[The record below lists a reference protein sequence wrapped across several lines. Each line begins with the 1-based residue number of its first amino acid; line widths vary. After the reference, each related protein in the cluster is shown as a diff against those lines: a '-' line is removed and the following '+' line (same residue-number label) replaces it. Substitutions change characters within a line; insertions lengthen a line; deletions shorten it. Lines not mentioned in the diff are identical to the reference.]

1 MNGQF
6 YKSNLVTLYQDDSLR
21 KLKEFE
27 TKSIDM
33 IFADPPYFLSSGGVS
48 VRNGQFVSVD
58 KGDWDKKD
66 ESFDIDVF
74 NNQWISECYRILKD
88 DATIWIS
95 GTHHN
100 IYSIGHILI
109 KNNFKILNNI
119 TWFKPNASPNL
130 SCRYFTHS
138 NEQIIWAKK
147 DNKFKHKFHYKT
159 MKSLN
164 NDKQMRDVWQIS
176 LTPKSEKSFGYHPTQ
191 KPIQLLERI
200 VLSSTNENDTVLDP
214 FNGSGTTGI
223 VTVSNSRKYIGI
235 DLNED
240 FLNLTINRIKN
251 IKFQTYLPL

>member
-1 MNGQF
+1 MNGHF
-6 YKSNLVTLYQDDSLR
+6 YKSNLVTLYQDDSLK
-21 KLKEFE
+21 KLKELE
-27 TKSIDM
+27 EKSIDM
-33 IFADPPYFLSSGGVS
+33 IFADPPYFLSNGGVS

-58 KGDWDKKD
+58 KGDWDKRD
-66 ESFDIDVF
+66 NNFDIDDF
-74 NNQWISECYRILKD
+74 NSQWISECDRILKD

-100 IYSIGHILI
+100 IYSIGHTLI
-109 KNNFKILNNI
+109 NNNFKILNNI
-119 TWFKPNASPNL
+119 TWFKPNAAPNL

-147 DNKFKHKFHYKT
+147 NNKFKHKFHYKT

-176 LTPKSEKSFGYHPTQ
+176 VTPKSEKAFGYHPTQ
-191 KPIQLLERI
+191 KPIHLLERI

-223 VTVSNSRKYIGI
+223 VTVSNNRKYIGI
-235 DLNED
+235 DLDEN
-240 FLNLTINRIKN
+240 FLNLTIDRIKN
-251 IKFQTYLPL
+251 IKYQTYLQL